1 MIRWDANKRLRNKAF
16 LASARISRNF
26 VIEMPECVNRQ
37 DRPRHIFSTLSGR
50 TLQRDLLAGFTV
62 SLLALPLCIGISAA
76 SGFPPVA
83 GLFTAIIGG
92 VLVSFISGAHLTIK
106 GPAAGLIVIAL
117 GAVTELGHGQPE
129 EGYRYAL
136 ACIVAAGAIQII
148 LGLLRAGIMADFFP
162 NSVVNG
168 MLSAIG
174 LLIAIRQLFPMLGYQ
189 PKNSD
194 FLSLL
199 TEIPTAILKMH
210 PVAGGIG
217 LFSMVVLIAYPRIFS
232 RMSRKLPGPLV
243 MLVMASLLAYLFGL
257 EHNGNLSSDS
267 APRPATFMVQ
277 VPSRLLE
284 GISLPDFSRW
294 SDLIF
299 LKYVILFA
307 MVGTLETLVSTKAVE
322 SMDLWRRHAPLNRDL
337 TGVGVGNMLA
347 GLVGGLPMIT
357 EIVRSSANINSGART
372 WWSNVFHGLFLLGF
386 LTLFSGLIRRI
397 PMSALGALLV
407 YTGYQLAR
415 PDKLI
420 RAHIVGIEQVLVM
433 AVTIL
438 LTVFADLLTGLCGG
452 TLTKYLFLL
461 TRGLNFRYS
470 LRVKTISTIEEN
482 TGAFILVLRSALVFS
497 NFFSLRKKISLLPV
511 SSRVV
516 IDFSECPLVDH
527 TSLKHLQELGK
538 LRQKQGGFLEI
549 RGLDTMVSRSQHPL
563 SLRRRKN

>member
-1 MIRWDANKRLRNKAF
+1 MKDSRSIAEASFLGYCFDFSELCPENSGHVSRQNHSFRLFAG
-16 LASARISRNF
+16 
-26 VIEMPECVNRQ
+26 
-37 DRPRHIFSTLSGR
+37 FSLRS
-50 TLQRDLLAGFTV
+50 LKRDLLAGFSV
-62 SLLALPLCIGISAA
+62 SLLALPLCIGISSA

-117 GAVTELGHGQPE
+117 GAVTELGNGQPS

-267 APRPATFMVQ
+267 VPRPATFMVQ

-420 RAHIVGIEQVLVM
+420 RAHSVGIEQVLVM
-433 AVTIL
+433 AVTTL
-438 LTVFADLLTGLCGG
+438 LTVFTDLLTGLCGG

-527 TSLKHLQELGK
+527 TSLQHLQELGK